1 MMYSLVMTALLIS
14 LAALIAS
21 MLTLFSGFG
30 LGTLLMPVVALFF
43 PIEVAIS
50 ITAIVHLANN
60 VFKVG
65 LVGRNASWITVFQ
78 FGAPAVLAALVGA
91 LTLSWLGTMPPL
103 YETHLFGTE
112 RPVLPIKAVAGGLII
127 SFVFLE
133 LIPAFS
139 RLTFDKRYLSV
150 GGLLSGFFGGL
161 SGHQG
166 ALRSMFLV
174 KAGLSIEAFI
184 ATGVIIAVLVD
195 LARLLVYGWTSGL
208 SGLAEPYLVSVA
220 CMSAF
225 VGAFVGSKLIHKVT
239 LRSIQMLVS
248 ALLTLISLG
257 LLMGLI

>member
-1 MMYSLVMTALLIS
+1 MTALLIS
-14 LAALIAS
+14 LAALVAS

-30 LGTLLMPVVALFF
+30 LGTLLMPVIALFF

-78 FGAPAVLAALVGA
+78 FGVPAVLAAIIGA
-91 LTLSWLGTMPPL
+91 LTLTWLGTMPPL
-103 YETHLFGTE
+103 YEIHLFGSL
-112 RPVLPIKAVAGGLII
+112 RPVPAVKAVAGGLII
-127 SFVFLE
+127 TFVLLE

-139 RLTFDKRYLSV
+139 QRTFHKRYLSL
-150 GGLLSGFFGGL
+150 GGFLSGFFGGL

-174 KAGLSIEAFI
+174 KAGLSKEAFI
-184 ATGVIIAVLVD
+184 ATGVVVAVLVD
-195 LARLLVYGWTSGL
+195 VARLLVYGWTSGL
-208 SGLAEPYLVSVA
+208 SGLAEPSLVAMA

-225 VGAFVGSKLIHKVT
+225 LGAFVGSKLIHKVT
-239 LRSIQMLVS
+239 LRSIQILVS
-248 ALLTLISLG
+248 VLLTTISLG
-257 LLMGLI
+257 LLTGLI